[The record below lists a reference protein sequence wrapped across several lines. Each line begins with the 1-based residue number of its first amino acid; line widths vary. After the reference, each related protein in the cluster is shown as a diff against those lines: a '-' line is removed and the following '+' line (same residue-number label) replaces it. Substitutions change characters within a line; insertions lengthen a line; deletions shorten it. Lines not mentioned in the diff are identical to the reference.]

1 VSGFLS
7 QSVGGVALSLALPAA
22 VRYAAMSEVKVYRR
36 EWTSAEGWRDTKAGM
51 WAWLI
56 QRGAAILLLVVIAL
70 HLWNPFVRPVQAAL
84 LALALLHAL
93 LGVRALLLDF
103 GMPLRWH
110 RALFAAALVL
120 AGAIFALVWAWRWY

>member
-1 VSGFLS
+1 MTDGPRVL
-7 QSVGGVALSLALPAA
+7 
-22 VRYAAMSEVKVYRR
+22 RR
-36 EWTSAEGWRDTKAGM
+36 EWTSAEGWRGTPAGM

-56 QRGAAILLLVVIAL
+56 QRAAAVLLLVVIAA
-70 HLWNPFVRPVQAAL
+70 HLVNPFRRGVQAAL

-103 GMPLRWH
+103 GLPVRWH

-120 AGAIFALVWAWRWY
+120 AAAIFVAVWSWRWY